1 MACTVTLSNIST
13 NCDSQMGGIDVV
25 YAINYADVEA
35 VTLTTGV
42 ISAITLATGK
52 TFNTYEFRKQSG
64 SLTCTY
70 NVDDVAGVKY
80 VAGELA
86 LRFAKMETEKRISF
100 MALCNGELAL
110 IAKDCNGKYWY
121 LGYNRP
127 VTMTAATG
135 ETGTNYTDANQY
147 TITLSSMDNEMPY
160 EVSSTVI
167 PSILPTVQA
176 ASED

>member
-1 MACTVTLSNIST
+1 MSCTVTLSNIST

-35 VTLTTGV
+35 VTLTTDT
-42 ISAITLATGK
+42 ISAVSVATGK
-52 TFNTYEFRKQSG
+52 KFSVYEFRKQSG

-86 LRFAKMETEKRISF
+86 LRFAKMETAKRTSF
-100 MALCNGELAL
+100 MALCNGELAC
-110 IAKDCNGKYWY
+110 IVKDTNGKYWY

-135 ETGTNYTDANQY
+135 ETGTNFTDPNQY

-160 EVSSTVI
+160 EVQA
-167 PSILPTVQA
+167 SIIDDLIDA
-176 ASED
+176 

>member
-1 MACTVTLSNIST
+1 MSCTVTLSNIST

-25 YAINYADVEA
+25 YAINYADVEGL
-35 VTLTTGV
+35 TLTTGV
-42 ISAITLATGK
+42 ITAVTLATGK
-52 TFNTYEFRKQSG
+52 YFNTYEFRKQSG

-86 LRFAKMETEKRISF
+86 LRFAKMETAKRTSF
-100 MALCNGELAL
+100 MALCNGELAC
-110 IAKDCNGKYWY
+110 IVKDTNGKYWY

-135 ETGTNYTDANQY
+135 ETGTNFTDPNQY

-160 EVSSTVI
+160 EVSDSI
-167 PSILPTVQA
+167 IENLLPSA
-176 ASED
+176 